1 MRDVVCRAEDTFFR
15 AFLLVKNARRVYCV
29 CVNNNG
35 GEFCRLVGTKCLNKN
50 DVKKMART
58 NARPCGLLS
67 HSETNQGEEEERARK
82 VRTSISA
89 VHYMRSG
96 SRYWNA

>member
-1 MRDVVCRAEDTFFR
+1 M
-15 AFLLVKNARRVYCV
+15 
-29 CVNNNG
+29 
-35 GEFCRLVGTKCLNKN
+35 NKK
-50 DVKKMART
+50 DVKKMALGT

-89 VHYMRSG
+89 VFII
-96 SRYWNA
+96 